1 MIVRLAGITQESVTD
16 GPGMRVTVFFQGCE
30 HHCPG
35 CHNPQTW
42 DRDGGTAYSLADI
55 FGLIKDSPLIKGI
68 TLSGGEPFLQP
79 EAAAA
84 LAREFHAR
92 GKDVWAYT
100 GFQWDD
106 LLEKDDP
113 AVQELLRECDVLVDG
128 PFRQAERQP
137 GLFFRGSANQ
147 RIIGV
152 RESLSQGKVVEWV
165 EWTEVNDY

>member
-42 DRDGGTAYSLADI
+42 DRHGGTAYELADVI
-55 FGLIKDSPLIKGI
+55 GLIKDSPLIRGI

-84 LAREFHAR
+84 LARLFHAR

-100 GFQWDD
+100 GFLWDD
-106 LLEKDDP
+106 LLTKDDP
-113 AVQELLRECDVLVDG
+113 AIQTLLRECDVLVDG
-128 PFRQAERQP
+128 PFRQAERIP
-137 GLFFRGSANQ
+137 GLYFRGSANQ
-147 RIIGV
+147 RMIDV
-152 RESLSQGKVVEWV
+152 QKSLMLGRFVELRLD
-165 EWTEVNDY
+165 TA